1 MVGINRARDVSFT
14 ARKIDAETAHFWG
27 LVSQLFES
35 KGELLEAALRTAK
48 MISRNDAKLVEN
60 YKKVLITGY
69 GMSYQDARELETKTA
84 WQYYREM
91 PMDHFD
97 KLAQFIKSRQ
107 LQRGGKG
114 KRIAPKL

>member
-14 ARKIDAETAHFWG
+14 ARKIDAETAHCWG

-69 GMSYQDARELETKTA
+69 GMSYQDARYDRPPACSFLFLSDSSLNLNPHSPELNSSFA
-84 WQYYREM
+84 DCFLFW
-91 PMDHFD
+91 
-97 KLAQFIKSRQ
+97 LV
-107 LQRGGKG
+107 
-114 KRIAPKL
+114 